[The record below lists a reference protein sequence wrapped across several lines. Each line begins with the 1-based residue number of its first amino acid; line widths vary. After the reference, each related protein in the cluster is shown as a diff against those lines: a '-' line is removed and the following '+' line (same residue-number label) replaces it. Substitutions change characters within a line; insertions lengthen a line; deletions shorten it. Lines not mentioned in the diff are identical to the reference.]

1 MQLELM
7 IMNINDIREKIR
19 FIELNLGVATSKITD
34 ASYHLCSNVTN
45 VPQMTGSIKGKKND
59 LIVFLETT
67 KAINQKKKRPGHH
80 LCRTH
85 RSTCGHII
93 YKKIITYS
101 ARRVMILIDNT
112 IQPNT
117 PSRARK

>member
-45 VPQMTGSIKGKKND
+45 VPQMIGSIKGKKND

-67 KAINQKKKRPGHH
+67 KAINQKKETRTSPLQNTSEHMWTHH
-80 LCRTH
+80 
-85 RSTCGHII
+85 
-93 YKKIITYS
+93 
-101 ARRVMILIDNT
+101 
-112 IQPNT
+112 IQENNNVQCT
-117 PSRARK
+117 